1 MTPRVRD
8 IVILG
13 GGPTGLTAGIYAAR
27 ANLKPLVIEG
37 SQAGGQLML
46 TTMVENYPGFPE
58 GILGPKL
65 MQAMRAQAERAG
77 TELLSE
83 DAVGAD
89 FSHRPFMVRT
99 QSGQEVI
106 ARAAIVATGA
116 SAKMLGL
123 PSEERFLGR
132 GVSTCATCDGFF
144 FRGRDVMVIG
154 GGDTALEETLYLANL
169 ARSVT
174 VVHRRKELRASE
186 VLQDRAFQHSKV
198 QFIWDSEVTAILG
211 NDQLTGVRLR
221 NRLTGETTEH
231 RTDGVFIAIGHKPS
245 VDIFRGQLE
254 MNAEGYL
261 IVHERRM
268 SSVEGVF
275 VAGDVHDHVY
285 RQAVTA
291 AGFGAMAAIDAARWL
306 QAAGDEPRATNRTVR
321 TLVTAAT

>member
-37 SQAGGQLML
+37 SQAGGQLMR

-58 GILGPKL
+58 GILGPEL

-77 TELLSE
+77 AELLSA

-89 FSHRPFMVRT
+89 FSHRPFVVRT

-106 ARAAIVATGA
+106 ARAVIVATGA

-174 VVHRRKELRASE
+174 VVHKRKELRASK

-198 QFIWDSEVTAILG
+198 QFIWNSEVTAILG
-211 NDQLTGVRLR
+211 NDQVTDVRLR

-254 MNAEGYL
+254 MDADGYL

-291 AGFGAMAAIDAARWL
+291 AGFGAMAAIDAVRWL
-306 QAAGDEPRATNRTVR
+306 EAAGDEPRATNRTVR
-321 TLVTAAT
+321 TLVAAGT